1 MRADY
6 ENKPGDDGLPGQD
19 RLALSLREIGTF
31 ERTLVRLAGLKI
43 LLFPSLLKG
52 EMAR

>member
-6 ENKPGDDGLPGQD
+6 ENKPGDYGFPCQD
-19 RLALSLREIGTF
+19 RLAVARREIGSF
-31 ERTLVRLAGLKI
+31 ERTLVTLAGLKI
-43 LLFPSLLKG
+43 LLFPSLLKD